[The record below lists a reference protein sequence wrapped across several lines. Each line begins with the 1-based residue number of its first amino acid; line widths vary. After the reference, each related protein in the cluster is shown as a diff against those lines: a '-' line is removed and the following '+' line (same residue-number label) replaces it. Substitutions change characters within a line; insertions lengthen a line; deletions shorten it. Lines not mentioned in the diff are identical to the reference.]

1 MVSILTNLVLTVMSP
16 DDNTEIF
23 GQLLH
28 GTARAW
34 RQKLDERL
42 KPMGLSQAK
51 WRTLMHLSLA
61 GDALTQAEIAVRLG
75 VEEPSVVTLLH
86 RLEREDWITRTN
98 SAQDR
103 RCKMVLLGRR
113 AQRVIAQIT
122 SSAKTLRNEL
132 LADISTPD
140 LQMCMDVL
148 AHIKDR
154 AEKNDKLRA
163 RSDKAAARRSAEHN
177 GQLKQGSS
185 ILRKKAIRR
194 GSK

>member
-1 MVSILTNLVLTVMSP
+1 MS
-16 DDNTEIF
+16 DDETF

-61 GDALTQAEIAVRLG
+61 DDALTQAEIAERLG
-75 VEEPSVVTLLH
+75 VEEPTVVNLLH
-86 RLEREDWITRTN
+86 RLEQDSWITRR
-98 SAQDR
+98 SSPHDR

-113 AQRVIAQIT
+113 AQRVIAEINAT
-122 SSAKTLRNEL
+122 AAKLRHEL
-132 LADISTPD
+132 LADIASGD
-140 LQMCMDVL
+140 LQACIQVL
-148 AHIKDR
+148 GRIRQR
-154 AEKNDKLRA
+154 AEKNDSRQA
-163 RSDKAAARRSAEHN
+163 TTRRPVSRVFARRN
-177 GQLKQGSS
+177 GQTKQGYS
-185 ILRKKAIRR
+185 IPRKTVFRG

>member
-1 MVSILTNLVLTVMSP
+1 MCP

-98 SAQDR
+98 SALDR

-113 AQRVIAQIT
+113 AQRVIAQIN
-122 SSAKTLRNEL
+122 SSARTLRNEL

-154 AEKNDKLRA
+154 AEKSDKLRA
-163 RSDKAAARRSAEHN
+163 RGNKAVSRRLAGRN
-177 GQLKQGSS
+177 GHAKRGNS
-185 ILRKKAIRR
+185 IIRKRGIRR

>member
-1 MVSILTNLVLTVMSP
+1 MSGS
-16 DDNTEIF
+16 DTSETF

-34 RQKLDERL
+34 RQKLDQRL

-61 GDALTQAEIAVRLG
+61 GDALTQAEIAARLG

-86 RLEREDWITRTN
+86 RLEREDWITRSN
-98 SAQDR
+98 SPRDR

-113 AQRVIAQIT
+113 AQRVIGQIN
-122 SSAKTLRNEL
+122 SSAETLRDEL
-132 LADISTPD
+132 MAGIPTSD
-140 LQMCMDVL
+140 LQTCMKVL
-148 AHIKDR
+148 ARIRER
-154 AEKNDKLRA
+154 AEKGDKLRSSGDA
-163 RSDKAAARRSAEHN
+163 GTGRRFTRHN
-177 GQLKQGSS
+177 GHTKQGDS
-185 ILRKKAIRR
+185 ILKKGAFRK

>member
-1 MVSILTNLVLTVMSP
+1 MSLSGI
-16 DDNTEIF
+16 TETF

-61 GDALTQAEIAVRLG
+61 GDALTQTEIAARLG

-98 SAQDR
+98 SLLDR
-103 RCKMVLLGRR
+103 RCKMVFLGRR
-113 AQRVIAQIT
+113 AQRVIAQIN
-122 SSAKTLRNEL
+122 SSADTLRHQL
-132 LADISTPD
+132 LADIPTSD
-140 LQMCMDVL
+140 LQTCMKVL
-148 AHIKDR
+148 ARIRER
-154 AEKNDKLRA
+154 AEKDDKLGPRGNC
-163 RSDKAAARRSAEHN
+163 AAARPVPRQN
-177 GQLKQGSS
+177 GRTKQQNS
-185 ILRKKAIRR
+185 IATRKGFRR
-194 GSK
+194 AFK